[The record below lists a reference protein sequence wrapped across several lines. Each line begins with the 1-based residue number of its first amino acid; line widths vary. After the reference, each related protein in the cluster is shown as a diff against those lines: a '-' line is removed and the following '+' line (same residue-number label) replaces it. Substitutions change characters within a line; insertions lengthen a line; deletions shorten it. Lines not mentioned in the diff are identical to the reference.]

1 MAMEGTEVVV
11 FKDGAL
17 EVTSAQ
23 YDTFVKSIS
32 TQDPTKEE
40 ITLFFYDCARRGIHP
55 LDKLL
60 YFTKRKGKYTPV
72 TSIDYFRMKAE
83 SSGVYAGSLEPVYVE
98 GKDGIPSKCTITVR
112 KIVGN
117 TLCDFSASYLWKEI
131 APDLNNSAAF
141 MWKKM
146 PHHMLA
152 KCTESLAL
160 RKAFPG
166 ELHGLYI
173 SEEMDQA
180 GLVDDSDRK
189 KVSSEK
195 KVAVSNK
202 QEVPA
207 SEDIVDGEVVVH
219 PEDMDGGG
227 VHETAEQPE
236 VLQKMV
242 KIWIGDKYVEKPAHD
257 LITQKQ
263 VKWFQETFG
272 DKPKEEAKPTNG
284 KMNAFHLFGKIGGES
299 KGTMGRF
306 GRTNFISP
314 KDPKDAMTFGQF
326 ASLVGYSYWC
336 AKDEEHGFL
345 DPFYFE
351 DKITESIAKKLGAT
365 VTVVKEV
372 PTANYLMERAK
383 ELLVGANASDEDSPL
398 NVAFGNKS
406 LSDALEFQRV
416 MIDQVLDQVASGA
429 VEASDDN
436 AIIGLLTAA

>member
-1 MAMEGTEVVV
+1 M
-11 FKDGAL
+11 
-17 EVTSAQ
+17 
-23 YDTFVKSIS
+23 
-32 TQDPTKEE
+32 TKELTVGNE
-40 ITLFFYDCARRGIHP
+40 ESMMERVLIGGDLSALSDSQRVMYYQKTCESLKLNPLTKPFDYIKLNGKLTLYAR
-55 LDKLL
+55 
-60 YFTKRKGKYTPV
+60 
-72 TSIDYFRMKAE
+72 
-83 SSGVYAGSLEPVYVE
+83 
-98 GKDGIPSKCTITVR
+98 KDATEQLR
-112 KIVGN
+112 KINGVSII
-117 TLCDFSASYLWKEI
+117 D
-131 APDLNNSAAF
+131 
-141 MWKKM
+141 
-146 PHHMLA
+146 LA
-152 KCTESLAL
+152 KEWKDSL
-160 RKAFPG
+160 
-166 ELHGLYI
+166 GLYI
-173 SEEMDQA
+173 VTAKASDKTGRSDAATGVVSVKGKSGEDLANALMKCESKAKRRVTLSICGLGFLDESEASSIKDAEMTVVTEE
-180 GLVDDSDRK
+180 GEIVEPK
-189 KVSSEK
+189 KK
-195 KVAVSNK
+195 AKAT
-202 QEVPA
+202 PA

-227 VHETAEQPE
+227 VHETAEQPAE
-236 VLQKMV
+236 LQKMV

-365 VTVVKEV
+365 VTVVKEA
-372 PTANYLMERAK
+372 PSAEDLTKRAT
-383 ELLVGANASDEDSPL
+383 ELGVGAGCNEEKDSPI
-398 NVAFGNKS
+398 NFAFGNNS
-406 LSDALEFQRV
+406 LADAQEFQRV
-416 MIDQVLDQVASGA
+416 MIDQVLDQVAAGA